1 MWECW
6 SLMWTL
12 CNFQIILIKKYSF
25 TKYCRY
31 AQRNPNKNVHL
42 KKVLPPPQRNGL
54 VPSSCHALRLDATT
68 LLYKRVYFIKGTV
81 VQWMKIFG
89 VIDCKSHILLEKVT
103 LLGPKLTG
111 PHQSVQC
118 DIVKPIEQYFNQ
130 SLIGCNL
137 EADQHLKEALSYQ
150 HQCKIT
156 TLPLERHLSST
167 SSSLSMPSCEISL

>member
-1 MWECW
+1 MWI
-6 SLMWTL
+6 L
-12 CNFQIILIKKYSF
+12 CYSQIIRIKYIQWQNIVDVHKEIQ
-25 TKYCRY
+25 T
-31 AQRNPNKNVHL
+31 KNVHL

-81 VQWMKIFG
+81 VQWTKIYDG
-89 VIDCKSHILLEKVT
+89 INCKWLFLLVNVNI
-103 LLGPKLTG
+103 LGPKLTG
-111 PHQSVQC
+111 PHQSIQR
-118 DIVKPIEQYFNQ
+118 DIVKSILQYFSR

-156 TLPLERHLSST
+156 TLPLEGHLSST